1 MSSVLLAFS
10 LSRIDAHQDCI
21 SGEALSEFDL
31 CVFDVAYGKFYV
43 ELSIISIDVDKN
55 SMPRGDV
62 RDI

>member
-1 MSSVLLAFS
+1 MAFS
-10 LSRIDAHQDCI
+10 LSRIDAHHAGLYI
-21 SGEALSEFDL
+21 SEALSEFDL

-62 RDI
+62 RDIWGV